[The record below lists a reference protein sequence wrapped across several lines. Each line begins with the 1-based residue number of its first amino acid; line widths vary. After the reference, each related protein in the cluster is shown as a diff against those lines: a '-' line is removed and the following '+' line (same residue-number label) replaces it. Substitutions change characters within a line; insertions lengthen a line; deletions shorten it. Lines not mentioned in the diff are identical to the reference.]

1 MAAQRDYYQ
10 TLGVAETASTDEI
23 KKAFRRLA
31 KQHHPDR
38 NPNNPQAAERFKEI
52 NEAHDVLSDAEK
64 RKKYDQLRRYGA
76 FAGAGGGN
84 PFGQRGARR
93 GGGSGAGGPT
103 ANDSGDFD
111 MSDLGGLGDLFSSIF
126 GRRGAGGGRDA
137 EPEEVETSITIP
149 FRVAALGGSVPIT
162 LAMPEVC
169 PTCGGNGAA
178 KGATVNTCPEC
189 KGRGTVSFGQG
200 GFAVN
205 RPCPVCRGK
214 GTVPSQRCPTCQGS
228 GEVRVEKR
236 IAVEIPAGIEDG
248 ARLRMKNQGP
258 KGRGDLIVVIHVA
271 PDRFFR
277 REGLD
282 VIGVVPINIA
292 QAMLGSRIKVKTLD
306 GKSVVLRVPSGTQH
320 GQRFRIPRVGIEK
333 NGRRGDMYVETHVT
347 LPEKLSAEEQ
357 EAVKTFA
364 EKAGLKY

>member
-10 TLGVAETASTDEI
+10 VLGVAETATTDEI

-52 NEAHDVLSDAEK
+52 NEAHDVLSDTEK

-76 FAGAGGGN
+76 FAGPSGGGS
-84 PFGQRGARR
+84 ARR
-93 GGGSGAGGPT
+93 GRSAPPDGGA
-103 ANDSGDFD
+103 FD
-111 MSDLGGLGDLFSSIF
+111 MSDLGGLGDIFSSIF
-126 GRRGAGGGRDA
+126 GRRGAGREA
-137 EPEEVETSITIP
+137 EPEDTETSITIP
-149 FRVAALGGSVPIT
+149 FRTAALGGTVPIT

-169 PTCGGNGAA
+169 PTCGGTGAA

-228 GEVRVEKR
+228 GELRVEKR
-236 IAVEIPAGIEDG
+236 VNVEIPAGVEDG
-248 ARLRMKNQGP
+248 ARLRLKNQGP
-258 KGRGDLIVVIHVA
+258 KGRGDLIVQIQIA

-282 VIGVVPINIA
+282 LIGVVPINLA
-292 QAMLGSRIKVKTLD
+292 QALLGSRIKVKALD
-306 GKSVVLRVPSGTQH
+306 DKRVVLRIPAGTQH
-320 GQRFRIPRVGIEK
+320 GQKFRIPGHGIEK
-333 NGRRGDMYVETHVT
+333 NGRRGDMYVEAHVT
-347 LPEKLSAEEQ
+347 LPEKLSVEEQ
-357 EAVKTFA
+357 EAVKRFA